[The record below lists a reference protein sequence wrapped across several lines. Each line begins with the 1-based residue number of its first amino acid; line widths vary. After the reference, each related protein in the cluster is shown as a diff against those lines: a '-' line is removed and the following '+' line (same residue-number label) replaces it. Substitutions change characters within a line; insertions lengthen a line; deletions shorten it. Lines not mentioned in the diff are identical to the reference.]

1 MRRHDL
7 ISSALWFLGGMV
19 VVLYAPQ
26 FDLGTASAPGPGF
39 MPFLAGIVWSFFS
52 LITFLQALFSRS
64 EEKEKIWAGVSIK
77 KLAFVLAVLFLYVLF
92 LETIG
97 FLISTFLLIFIL
109 IRFVGPQTWETSLWG
124 AGLTSVLSYLFFE
137 TWLKAQLPRGFLGF

>member
-1 MRRHDL
+1 
-7 ISSALWFLGGMV
+7 
-19 VVLYAPQ
+19 
-26 FDLGTASAPGPGF
+26 

-52 LITFLQALFSRS
+52 LTTFLQALFSRA
-64 EEKEKIWAGVSIK
+64 EEKERIWADVSFK
-77 KLAFVLAVLFLYVLF
+77 KLAFILAVLLLYVLL

-109 IRFVGPQTWETSLWG
+109 IRFVGPQTWMTSLWG

-137 TWLKAQLPRGFLGF
+137 TWLKAQLPRGILGF